1 MAEKYS
7 IVYIYHIFFISSSV
21 HGHLGCF
28 YVLGILSSAAINT
41 GVLVWFQ
48 IRVSSGYMPGVGLL
62 DRMIAPFLVFK
73 GTSKLFCILAISI
86 YILTNSARRFPFLHT
101 LSSTCLRVF
110 WWWPSDWCEAIP
122 PCRFVLFFCISLIVM
137 LSIFHVFIC
146 LLWRNACLGLLPLFF
161 FFD

>member
-73 GTSKLFCILAISI
+73 GTSKLFCIVITPVYVPRKNI
-86 YILTNSARRFPFLHT
+86 GGFPFLHT
-101 LSSTCLRVF
+101 LSS
-110 WWWPSDWCEAIP
+110 
-122 PCRFVLFFCISLIVM
+122 M
-137 LSIFHVFIC
+137 YY
-146 LLWRNACLGLLPLFF
+146 
-161 FFD
+161 